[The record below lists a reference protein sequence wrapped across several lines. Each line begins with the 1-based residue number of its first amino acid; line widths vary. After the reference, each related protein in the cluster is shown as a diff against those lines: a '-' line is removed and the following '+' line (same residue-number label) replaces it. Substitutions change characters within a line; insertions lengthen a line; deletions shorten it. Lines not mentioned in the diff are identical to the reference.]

1 MILNKLKKHFNFKND
16 FEFAK
21 YLGIEQNTLSSW
33 KKRDTLNYDTIIA
46 KCTDVKAI
54 LILTG
59 KDEEFNLVLK
69 SNEATFKEGL
79 NTSELELLKKEL
91 ETTRTILESKNE
103 TIDMQRDLVNNLKA
117 EIQRLTTEIELLKN
131 QEKHA

>member
-1 MILNKLKKHFNFKND
+1 MDKSLILNKLKKHFNFKND

-59 KDEEFNLVLK
+59 KEEEFNLALK
-69 SNEATFKEGL
+69 PNESTFKEDL
-79 NTSELELLKKEL
+79 NSHEIELLKKDL
-91 ETTRTILESKNE
+91 ENVRATLEDKINM
-103 TIDMQRDLVNNLKA
+103 IDMQKDIINNLKA
-117 EIQRLTTEIELLKN
+117 EIQRLNTKL
-131 QEKHA
+131 